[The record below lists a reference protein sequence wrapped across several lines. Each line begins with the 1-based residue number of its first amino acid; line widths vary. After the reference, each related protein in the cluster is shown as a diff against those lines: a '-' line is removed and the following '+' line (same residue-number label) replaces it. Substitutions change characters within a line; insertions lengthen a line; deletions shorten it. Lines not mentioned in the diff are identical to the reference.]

1 MVTYPYENDTA
12 QISFINVF
20 VILIRI
26 IWVQMSKI
34 IFCTSQALID
44 VSIFLW
50 RNVSRLLLTN
60 HEYSLHAVW
69 TYNITI

>member
-12 QISFINVF
+12 QISFIDVF

-26 IWVQMSKI
+26 IWVQMSNI

-44 VSIFLW
+44 VSIFL
-50 RNVSRLLLTN
+50 
-60 HEYSLHAVW
+60 
-69 TYNITI
+69 